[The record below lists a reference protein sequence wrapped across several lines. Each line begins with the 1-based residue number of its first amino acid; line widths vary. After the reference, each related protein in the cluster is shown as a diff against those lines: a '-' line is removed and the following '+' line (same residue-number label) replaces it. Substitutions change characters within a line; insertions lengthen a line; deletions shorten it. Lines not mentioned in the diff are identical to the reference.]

1 MGKYKNYTLYA
12 KIAGHSSEKYS
23 IEEAVKNDEKRGLEL
38 MSGELIEKLD
48 RMTSQY
54 ESPIDLLTSYPEEVY
69 GQKFTLYE
77 PVIIV
82 DKHIEDRSKSYPIF
96 EIVFMED
103 AKELSNKE
111 NIRMWLL
118 DYLTN
123 HIDRISDFR
132 GINEIYSN
140 MKKKYPSMGIIQLIN
155 NTVNKYFEEDN
166 YKRYREAYFTLKEL
180 DYTREKKDEIH
191 R

>member
-111 NIRMWLL
+111 NIRIWLL

>member
-12 KIAGHSSEKYS
+12 KVAGHSCEKYS
-23 IEEAVKNDEKRGLEL
+23 IEEAVKDDDKRGLEL
-38 MSGELIEKLD
+38 MSGDLIEDLD
-48 RMTSQY
+48 RMTAKY
-54 ESPIDLLTSYPEEVY
+54 ESYSDLLTSFPEEVY
-69 GQKFTLYE
+69 GEKFTLYE

-82 DKHIEDRSKSYPIF
+82 DKHIEDRSKSYPIYD
-96 EIVFMED
+96 IVFMED
-103 AKELSNKE
+103 ANELANKE
-111 NIRMWLL
+111 NIRIWLL

-123 HIDRISDFR
+123 HINRIVDFR
-132 GINEIYSN
+132 GVNDIYNN
-140 MKKKYPSMGIIQLIN
+140 MRRKYPNMGIIRLIN

-180 DYTREKKDEIH
+180 DYIREKKDEIH

>member
-12 KIAGHSSEKYS
+12 KIAGHSCEKYS
-23 IEEAVKNDEKRGLEL
+23 TEEAVKNDKKRGIEL
-38 MSGELIEKLD
+38 MSGNLIEDLD
-48 RMTSQY
+48 RMTSKY
-54 ESPIDLLTSYPEEVY
+54 ESSIDLLTSYPEEVY
-69 GQKFTLYE
+69 GKKITLYE

-82 DKHIEDRSKSYPIF
+82 DKHIDDRSKSYPIF
-96 EIVFMED
+96 DIVFMED

-111 NIRMWLL
+111 SIRIWLL

-123 HIDRISDFR
+123 HINRISDFR
-132 GINEIYSN
+132 GISDIYNN
-140 MKKKYPSMGIIQLIN
+140 MKKKYPGMGIIHLIN
-155 NTVNKYFEEDN
+155 NTVNKYLEEDS